1 VIARV
6 RLFGLLAAA
15 IALAGQIALGAVILR
30 TPAGPSEAATL
41 ASVSLFCHAGSA
53 SQRVPHHLP
62 TAQLSALA
70 QALAQAASLLGP
82 AKPCLPAPSAPV
94 LFVLRPLSPRAP
106 PAAVRL
112 AAQPRGPPPLT

>member
-1 VIARV
+1 MIART

-15 IALAGQIALGAVILR
+15 VALAGQIALGAVILR
-30 TPAGPSEAATL
+30 TPAGPSETATL
-41 ASVSLFCHAGSA
+41 ASVSLFCHAGGTT
-53 SQRVPHHLP
+53 QPVPHRAP
-62 TAQLSALA
+62 AVRLSALA

-82 AKPCLPAPSAPV
+82 TKPCLPAPSAPA

-112 AAQPRGPPPLT
+112 AAQPRGPPPLA